1 MPSAIIS
8 PKVFQRIGLASG
20 CVLGNVLT
28 GLLTMAL
35 LLIANVKPATNL
47 TFWFFAVSL
56 YVGFPFT
63 VLSQLS
69 TSPMLDRLA
78 PPNQRGFVQG
88 IYTTFYNLASAISP
102 WFLGLLADGTST
114 NIMIWVGVGI
124 SFVAALVNFPLVFHE
139 KFGPPKKKEVPMINL
154 FDESG
159 MTEADEAS
167 WEERMKNGDFIPAN
181 VLNEINYKRI
191 QQQKPLLIPQVGTY
205 EEDKDRLS
213 DIRKQAKDEFA
224 YLSHRSH
231 VLLSKMN
238 DPEMPKIAENISYAY
253 NTLESNHDEIGQW
266 FGEYM
271 RDNGYIGPQSAQA
284 IKLMITKAFPKLYP
298 GGQMNVDNFEQVLVN
313 TERVFNHYI
322 GGEIKQKEKYGLMSI
337 FKSNGRRL

>member
-1 MPSAIIS
+1 MPSAFMS
-8 PKVFQRIGLASG
+8 PRVFQRIGLASG
-20 CVLGNVLT
+20 CVVGNILT

-35 LLIANVKPATNL
+35 LLVANVKPATNL
-47 TFWFFAVSL
+47 TFWFFAVLL

-88 IYTTFYNLASAISP
+88 IYTTFYNLAGAISP
-102 WFLGLLADGTST
+102 WLLGLLADGTST

-124 SFVAALVNFPLVFHE
+124 SFVAALVNFPLVFQE

-167 WEERMKNGDFIPAN
+167 WEEKMNEGEFIPAK

-191 QQQKPLLIPQVGTY
+191 QQQKPLLIPPVGTY
-205 EEDKDRLS
+205 EEDKDRLAE
-213 DIRKQAKDEFA
+213 IRKQAKDEFT

-253 NTLESNHDEIGQW
+253 NTLESNHEEIGQW

-322 GGEIKQKEKYGLMSI
+322 GGEIRAKEKYGLMSM
-337 FKSNGRRL
+337 FKLNGRRF